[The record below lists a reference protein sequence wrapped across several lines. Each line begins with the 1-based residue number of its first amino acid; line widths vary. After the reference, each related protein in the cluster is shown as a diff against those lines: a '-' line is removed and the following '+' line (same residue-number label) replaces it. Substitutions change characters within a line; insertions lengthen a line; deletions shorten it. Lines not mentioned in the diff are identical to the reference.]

1 MIMLK
6 LLHRL
11 KANTLHNILGFD
23 LILTGYTL
31 VTADHFFFYPPYPPQ
46 IIAVLNSDW
55 VGYFGIFIGLCMIL
69 WSEKDTYSFKLR
81 KRINSISVNTFL
93 VVSAIT
99 FFGFLASIEM
109 MHFLFANGGPLML
122 TNLVADIAMLWLA
135 FYVAKNSNT
144 RY

>member
-1 MIMLK
+1 MLK

-31 VTADHFFFYPPYPPQ
+31 VTADNFFFYPPYPPQ
-46 IIAVLNSDW
+46 ILYVLNSDW
-55 VGYFGIFIGLCMIL
+55 IGYFGIVVGLCMML
-69 WSEKDTYSFKLR
+69 WSEKDSYKVGR
-81 KRINSISVNTFL
+81 RINSISVNTFL

-99 FFGFLASIEM
+99 FFGFLASIEA

-122 TNLVADIAMLWLA
+122 TNLIADIAMLWLA